1 MKLIK
6 IVVVGATAAACQGK
20 KLRGHGK
27 KEVPNRKL
35 GTYWIPSDASSGTS
49 YSIYTGSN
57 DVAPLGTNKP
67 TRRPTKKPTNEPTT
81 WMGDAYPTLSP
92 TLK

>member
-6 IVVVGATAAACQGK
+6 IVVVGATAVACQGK

-35 GTYWIPSDASSGTS
+35 GTYYWIPSDASSGS
-49 YSIYTGSN
+49 YTGSN
-57 DVAPLGTNKP
+57 DFAPLGTNKP

>member
-35 GTYWIPSDASSGTS
+35 GTYYWIPSEQPYQETYQEANKRTDYLDGRCLSDTVTYSQVS
-49 YSIYTGSN
+49 YIF
-57 DVAPLGTNKP
+57 KI
-67 TRRPTKKPTNEPTT
+67 
-81 WMGDAYPTLSP
+81 SP
-92 TLK
+92 N